1 MKENTVETN
10 HELSDKAY
18 AYYAK
23 VKEQGDRELAR
34 LYLVNAI
41 THSPN
46 IVYIRQYVDDLKRED
61 DADREEIL
69 PQAMALLSQAALNG
83 SPDDVVEIRQL
94 VESLQQE
101 DVRDDA
107 PEIIDDNS
115 EKLKQAFLDFSWDR
129 MERRDELFDLSRL
142 AEKAEM
148 LQKALESEV
157 LSDDEAEDY
166 AQMLKET
173 QAQLNFAS
181 LCKEFDRIHEMVS
194 MALLVQG
201 EFDKIFKAQTIAG
214 LQQLSSIL
222 SQLWTM
228 KDDGP
233 FSLNANKCF
242 KNRIKMMQLRFEEM
256 EEKTQEFLGREVF
269 DGMCAKIEEF
279 NREDAGCADN
289 AKRESESLPTD
300 KTWTKHIQSGQKLI
314 AEIRGALQQLPYKE
328 HRDKLL
334 ADLDRIEKLVA
345 SWSVYRY
352 ARYQRIVADLCKKA
366 VDKWN
371 ENTTVNKDEARGWLK
386 DYKFTQI
393 DESLL
398 SPEAAGV
405 FHDIKAKL
413 ANKFNSEEMAE
424 FEYHCIVDKKMKLES
439 L

>member
-1 MKENTVETN
+1 M
-10 HELSDKAY
+10 D
-18 AYYAK
+18 
-23 VKEQGDRELAR
+23 
-34 LYLVNAI
+34 
-41 THSPN
+41 
-46 IVYIRQYVDDLKRED
+46 
-61 DADREEIL
+61 
-69 PQAMALLSQAALNG
+69 
-83 SPDDVVEIRQL
+83 
-94 VESLQQE
+94 
-101 DVRDDA
+101 
-107 PEIIDDNS
+107 
-115 EKLKQAFLDFSWDR
+115 
-129 MERRDELFDLSRL
+129 
-142 AEKAEM
+142 
-148 LQKALESEV
+148 
-157 LSDDEAEDY
+157 
-166 AQMLKET
+166 
-173 QAQLNFAS
+173 
-181 LCKEFDRIHEMVS
+181 
-194 MALLVQG
+194 
-201 EFDKIFKAQTIAG
+201 FDKILLKPISWSVLSSLYIFDKPVKAQTIAG

-386 DYKFTQI
+386 DYKFPQI

-405 FHDIKAKL
+405 TDLGKAFDLLAGQLDVKQMGDRALPPVIVLLVILIILMNIKGL
-413 ANKFNSEEMAE
+413 F
-424 FEYHCIVDKKMKLES
+424 
-439 L
+439 